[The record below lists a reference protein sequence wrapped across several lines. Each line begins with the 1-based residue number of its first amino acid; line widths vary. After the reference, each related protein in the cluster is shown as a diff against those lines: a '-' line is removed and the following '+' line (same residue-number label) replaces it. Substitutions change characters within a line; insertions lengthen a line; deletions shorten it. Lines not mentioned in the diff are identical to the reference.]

1 MKTIGL
7 IGGMSWESS
16 KIYYQ
21 HVNQMV
27 RKALGG
33 SHSAKTIL
41 TSVDFDEIEQYSFS
55 GDWDKI
61 GESMADE
68 AIKLERAGAEMVV
81 LCTNTIHLVSG
92 HITNSVSIPFLHIAD
107 ATGEAIQKKSLK
119 KVALLGTKFTME
131 KDFYTKIL
139 EEEFGL
145 EVLIPGLE
153 DRKTLQAMIYDELV
167 KGIFTQEA
175 KEKCLDIIK
184 KMEAQ
189 GAEGIIL
196 GCTELPILIPSE
208 EVDVPTFDTT
218 KIHAQKAVDFALFKF

>member
-1 MKTIGL
+1 MKTIGM

-27 RKALGG
+27 REAVGG

-41 TSVDFDEIEQYSFS
+41 TSVDFDEIEQFSFS

-61 GESMADE
+61 GESMASE
-68 AIKLERAGAEMVV
+68 ATKLERAGADLVV
-81 LCTNTIHLVSG
+81 LCTNTIHLVSD

-107 ATGEAIQKKSLK
+107 ATGEAIQKKGLK

-139 EEEFGL
+139 KEKFDL
-145 EVLIPGLE
+145 EILVPTNAE
-153 DRKTLQAMIYDELV
+153 MDTLQSIIYNELV
-167 KGIFTQEA
+167 KGVFTEA
-175 KEKCLDIIK
+175 SKKQCLEIIAK
-184 KMEAQ
+184 LIGQ

-208 EVDVPTFDTT
+208 EIAVPSFDTT
-218 KIHAQKAVDFALFKF
+218 KIHAQKAVDFALS

>member
-1 MKTIGL
+1 MKTIGM

-27 RKALGG
+27 RKGLGG
-33 SHSAKTIL
+33 SHSAKTVL
-41 TSVDFDEIEQYSFS
+41 TSVDFDEIEQFSFS

-61 GESMADE
+61 GESMANE
-68 AIKLERAGAEMVV
+68 AAKLERAGADMVV
-81 LCTNTIHLVSG
+81 LCTNTIHLVSD

-107 ATGEAIQKKSLK
+107 ATGEVIQKKGLK
-119 KVALLGTKFTME
+119 KVALLGTRFTME

-139 EEEFGL
+139 KEKYGL
-145 EVLIPGLE
+145 EILVPTNAE
-153 DRKTLQAMIYDELV
+153 MDTLQSIIYNELV
-167 KGIFTQEA
+167 KGVFTEA
-175 KEKCLDIIK
+175 SKKQCLEIIAK
-184 KMEAQ
+184 LIGQ

-208 EVDVPTFDTT
+208 EIAVPSFDTT
-218 KIHAQKAVDFALFKF
+218 KIHAQKAVDFALS